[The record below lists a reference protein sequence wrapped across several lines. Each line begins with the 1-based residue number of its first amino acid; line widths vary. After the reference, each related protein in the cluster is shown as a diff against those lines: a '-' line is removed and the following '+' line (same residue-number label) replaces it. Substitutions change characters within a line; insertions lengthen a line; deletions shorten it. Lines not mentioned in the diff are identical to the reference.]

1 MQEWIRAAETGAGFP
16 GGVLKRL
23 CRAVGAAFVVSVL
36 AFAVSAC
43 GSSSSET
50 SGGDSGSST
59 SGASTPEAAEN
70 TEPKTFN
77 VVFYTESIPYFQV
90 LREALETQAKAMG
103 VTIKLTAANFDA
115 AQESGLVDTAITQQP
130 DGIILAPIDATAL
143 IQAGKKATDAN
154 IPVVLVGDN
163 FAAEGQD
170 AMLTYVGDEMK
181 TYGAQKAEFIAEQIG
196 GKGEVIVIHGPR
208 GLDYVEGQ
216 TLGYKE
222 AFAKYPGIKVIEGP
236 YGNFSSEVGLK
247 SLENVLTRNPNPAAV
262 YFDNDDLAMGGIS
275 ALKARG
281 LKDVITVGSDGGP
294 AAVEAVRKGNLT
306 MTLATRPYATGVEA
320 IKVLV
325 NYLDT
330 KQAPEKL
337 VKVEA
342 AQVTQESLK
351 TLKPDDYR

>member
-1 MQEWIRAAETGAGFP
+1 MQRSSKAGVAP
-16 GGVLKRL
+16 ADAVLKRL
-23 CRAVGAAFVVSVL
+23 CRAVGAAALVATIAL
-36 AFAVSAC
+36 ALGAC

-50 SGGDSGSST
+50 SSGSSDT
-59 SGASTPEAAEN
+59 SSTPAPSDAKES
-70 TEPKTFN
+70 PTFN
-77 VVFYTESIPYFQV
+77 VVFYTEAIPYFQV
-90 LREALETQAKAMG
+90 LRQGLEAQAKEMG
-103 VTIKLTAANFDA
+103 ANIKLTAANFDA

-130 DGIILAPIDATAL
+130 DAIILAPIDAKAL
-143 IQAGKKATDAN
+143 IQAGKKATDAG

-163 FAAEGQD
+163 FAPEGQD
-170 AMLTYVGDEMK
+170 AMLSYVGDEMK
-181 TYGAQKAEFIAEQIG
+181 SYGAQKAEFIAKQIG

-222 AFAKYPGIKVIEGP
+222 VFAKYPGIKVVEGP

-281 LKDVITVGSDGGP
+281 LKDVVTVGSDGGP
-294 AAVEAVRKGNLT
+294 AAVEAVRKGSLT

-320 IKVLV
+320 IKLLV
-325 NYLDT
+325 AYLDT

-337 VKVEA
+337 VKVPA
-342 AQVTQESLK
+342 AEVTQESLK
-351 TLKPDDYR
+351 TLQPDDYR

>member
-1 MQEWIRAAETGAGFP
+1 MQQWSRTVGTGTAR
-16 GGVLKRL
+16 LEKRL
-23 CRAVGAAFVVSVL
+23 LRLIGAAALVSLLTL
-36 AFAVSAC
+36 ALGAC

-59 SGASTPEAAEN
+59 TGSSTPEATKES
-70 TEPKTFN
+70 PTFN
-77 VVFYTESIPYFQV
+77 VVFYTEAIPYFQV
-90 LREALETQAKAMG
+90 LRQGLEDQAKEMG
-103 VTIKLTAANFDA
+103 ATIKLTAANFDA

-130 DGIILAPIDATAL
+130 DAIILAPIDATAL
-143 IQAGKKATDAN
+143 IQAGKKATDAG

-163 FAAEGQD
+163 FAEEGQD
-170 AMLTYVGDEMK
+170 AMLSYVGDEMK
-181 TYGAQKAEFIAEQIG
+181 AYGAQKAEFIAEQIG

-222 AFAKYPGIKVIEGP
+222 VFAKYPDIKVVEGP

-247 SLENVLTRNPNPAAV
+247 SLENVLTRSPNPAAV

-281 LKDVITVGSDGGP
+281 LKDVVTVGSDGGP

-320 IKVLV
+320 IKLLV
-325 NYLDT
+325 SYLET

-337 VKVEA
+337 IKVPA
-342 AQVTQESLK
+342 AEVTQESLK
-351 TLKPDDYR
+351 TLQPDDYR